1 MALGSGM
8 KISMEKKKVKKK
20 NQMRNHGTWM
30 WMSDNN
36 TRFTKVCARESRQAE
51 RGEGNKPGVGFSAGV
66 MGRGQRGKPKE
77 DEGIETKV
85 QRERWRNDGQSQGG
99 VCGRARR

>member
-1 MALGSGM
+1 
-8 KISMEKKKVKKK
+8 
-20 NQMRNHGTWM
+20 MRNHGTWM

-66 MGRGQRGKPKE
+66 MGRGQRA
-77 DEGIETKV
+77 EG
-85 QRERWRNDGQSQGG
+85 
-99 VCGRARR
+99 GRGH